1 MEHINSFGCW
11 IFLLHLT
18 KLSVSFLKFCG
29 ECVVLYRVVYRVG
42 AHRIGKVVGVDSV
55 EG

>member
-11 IFLLHLT
+11 IFLLLLT

-29 ECVVLYRVVYRVG
+29 ECVVLYTVYRVG
-42 AHRIGKVVGVDSV
+42 VHIIRKVVGVDSI